1 MSSTTIKEQ
10 FSTYKRF
17 IRWFWIIFGSGSL
30 LVIIFILLLSA
41 GVFGALPSF
50 EELENPQSNLAT
62 QILTSDGELLGR
74 FYRENRTNATY
85 DEIPP
90 FLIDALVSTEDRRFY
105 EHSGI
110 DAKSVMRVIFKTILL
125 HQEESGGG
133 STLTQQLA
141 KNLYGRPVASTKF
154 ELGLIKFKEWIT
166 AAKLERRYTKEE
178 IIVMYLNTIPY
189 IYDASGVKTAAKTFF
204 NKSIQDISV
213 EEAAVLVGMVQNP
226 SFYNPVRFP
235 DRCRDRRNIVLH
247 EMHEANKLS
256 DEDYQKAKESPL
268 VLNFKRQ
275 DHKAGSGTYFREYLR
290 QWLADWVEENPKPDG
305 GKWDIYKDGLKIY
318 TTIDS
323 RMQAYAE
330 QASQEWLTKLQTQF
344 DNHWKGNKYEP
355 WAYPY
360 SGRTNPELINKAMK
374 QTDRYRGLKKAGKTD
389 AEIDK
394 IFHTPDSMT
403 VFSWKSKN
411 YDLDTIMSPY
421 DSIKYVKKML
431 QPGFMA
437 MDPHTGGIKAWVG
450 GIDMRYFQLDHVKP
464 SHGRQVGST
473 FKPFV
478 YTAAIADKGFSPC
491 YQIPNLPV
499 SFEKGE
505 KWGLLSDWTPKNSDG
520 HYGGMLTLSEGLGK
534 SVNTVTAFLLR
545 EVGIQPVID
554 LSKNMG
560 IESEIPYQ
568 PSICLGTPEVTV
580 YEMTAAYSAFANKG
594 VAVRPVFVTRIED
607 KNGNIIAEFPA
618 KRVEVMREEVASVM
632 LNMMEYVVNSGTG
645 QRIRRP
651 EYGGITSEVAGK
663 TGTTQENTDGWFM
676 GMVPQLVCG
685 TWVGADDPVVHFRST
700 ALGQGANMALPIYG
714 LFMKRVYADK
724 TLGIDPNAH
733 FPAYEGT
740 RTIEL
745 DCGKYRDNQ
754 RNDYQDLMEGYN

>member
-1 MSSTTIKEQ
+1 MTIKEQ
-10 FSTYKRF
+10 FAQYRRY
-17 IRWFWIIFGSGSL
+17 IRIIWMVFGGGVL
-30 LVIIFILLLSA
+30 LVTLFILLLSL
-41 GVFGALPSF
+41 GVFGKLPSF

-62 QILTSDGELLGR
+62 QILSSDGELLGR
-74 FYRENRTNATY
+74 FYRENRTNANY
-85 DEIPP
+85 KEIPP
-90 FLIDALVSTEDRRFY
+90 HLIDALVSTEDRRFY

-125 HQEESGGG
+125 RQEESGGG

-141 KNLYGRPVASTKF
+141 KNLYGRPVAGNKF
-154 ELGLIKFKEWIT
+154 ELGLIKLKEWIT

-178 IIVMYLNTIPY
+178 IIVMYLNTVSY
-189 IYDASGVKTAAKTFF
+189 VYDASGIKTAAKTFF
-204 NKSIQDISV
+204 NKPVSDLTV
-213 EEAAVLVGMVQNP
+213 EESAVLVGMVQNP
-226 SFYNPVRFP
+226 SYYNPVRFP
-235 DRCRDRRNIVLH
+235 DRCLERRNIVLH
-247 EMHEANKLS
+247 EMHEAGKLT
-256 DEDYQKAKESPL
+256 DEDYQRARETPL
-268 VLNFKRQ
+268 VLDFKRQ
-275 DHKAGSGTYFREYLR
+275 DHKAGTGTYFREYLR
-290 QWLADWVEENPKPDG
+290 QWLAEWVEQNPKPDG

-323 RMQAYAE
+323 RMQTYAE
-330 QASQEWLTKLQTQF
+330 SASQEWLTKLQGQF

-360 SGRTNPELINKAMK
+360 KGRTNPELIDRAVK
-374 QTDRYRGLKKAGKTD
+374 QTERYRKMKKAGKSD
-389 AEIDK
+389 EEINK
-394 IFHTPDSMT
+394 AFHTPVEMT
-403 VFSWKSKN
+403 LFSWKEKGN
-411 YDLDTIMSPY
+411 DLDTTMSPY
-421 DSIKYVKKML
+421 DSIKYVKKIL
-431 QPGFMA
+431 HPGFMA
-437 MDPHTGGIKAWVG
+437 MDPHTGAIKAWVG

-464 SHGRQVGST
+464 SQGRQVGST

-499 SFEKGE
+499 TFEKGE

-520 HYGGMLTLSEGLGK
+520 EYGGMLTLSAGLGK

-554 LSKNMG
+554 LSRNMG
-560 IESEIPYQ
+560 VESEIPYQ

-580 YEMTAAYSAFANKG
+580 YEMTAAYSAYANKG

-607 KNGNIIAEFPA
+607 KNGNIIAEFPP
-618 KRVEVMREEVASVM
+618 KRVEVMREEVAAVM
-632 LNMMEYVVNSGTG
+632 IDMLKYVVNYGTG
-645 QRIRRP
+645 QRLRRP

-676 GMVPQLVCG
+676 GMTPQLVCG
-685 TWVGADDPVVHFRST
+685 VWVGADDPVVHFRST

-724 TLGIDPNAH
+724 SLGIDPAAK
-733 FPAYEGT
+733 FPAFEGT
-740 RTIEL
+740 PTIEL
-745 DCGKYRDNQ
+745 DCGKYLENQ